1 MVHFLRIFSFVDMSV
16 VTYMKDKIIMFM
28 VGLIIVNLVYR
39 VFKNAVE

>member
-28 VGLIIVNLVYR
+28 VGLIIVNLAYR
-39 VFKNAVE
+39 VFKSAME